1 MHVRGNLVMELA
13 PHRHGMDPRC
23 HDLVEYRVAGGFLI
37 GMEVLWI
44 VLASERESFNLLD
57 SHCA

>member
-1 MHVRGNLVMELA
+1 
-13 PHRHGMDPRC
+13 MDTRC
-23 HDLVEYRVAGGFLI
+23 HDLAEYRVAGGFLI

-44 VLASERESFNLLD
+44 VPASERECFILRD